1 MTFELAAIGIV
12 AGGTSAG
19 IGAMS
24 AGDASQAYKQAI
36 KGVETTLAASDKNI
50 DVLMTP
56 YRKSGRMGLNMLDA
70 AINPV
75 ATADYSMPV
84 NPGTRPKSDWR
95 AYATLDEQAA
105 PATAAAPARPGLA
118 GMMRK

>member
-1 MTFELAAIGIV
+1 MTFEFAAVGIA
-12 AGGTSAG
+12 AGAASAG
-19 IGAMS
+19 MGALS
-24 AGDASQAYKQAI
+24 GGDAKKQYKEAM

-50 DVLMTP
+50 DALMTP

-105 PATAAAPARPGLA
+105 PAAAQARPGLA